1 MGRPCGLHQT
11 SDRPDSPLPA
21 GPLRAAQ
28 GAQRLMTTRPGPA
41 NAMLRL
47 HVLGPF
53 RLCDAANRPVSLR
66 SRKAQALLALLAIS
80 PRGERTRVWLRD
92 KLWSTSDERRSST
105 NLRQILF
112 ELRRDIG
119 PMADRA
125 IDFGPQTLSLRAGRV
140 WVDHQAVESD
150 PALFHSLGL
159 NETTELLEGL
169 DIGDPEFEDWLALE
183 RGLWADRA
191 ERLAEI
197 RPPAPEPSRRAL
209 PAPTAEGSQ
218 TRRVSLA
225 LLKSVLHGADSLGL
239 HLADRLVEGIANSIR
254 ELQPV
259 RILDLRDQSGSIED
273 LLASASTEFYCR
285 LRLLRIGDTV
295 TLTFFVHR
303 VSRMA
308 LEWSQSIQCRI
319 DDLIAY
325 DGRVIQGFVA
335 QNVDRLVR
343 TLLESLPEEQAE
355 GEVLRSGY
363 AAMNLIFR
371 MNDDALT
378 KAMTLLDQPEMGRS
392 PLHAALRSYIA
403 SFHVGDN
410 IGPYTDEARELLR
423 RDIAGHMTP
432 SPFNSIA
439 LASLGHVL
447 GYVFHEFEASGA
459 VLEQAIRLNPAQ
471 AFAWDHF
478 ALNKIYT
485 GDFKAAQGAAERAA
499 FLGAYS
505 PISFS
510 YETTLAMASTL
521 AGDYDRAVIAARRAL
536 QIQPRSNAALRYL
549 MIAQSAR
556 GERAEA
562 EAVRD
567 RLLILDPDFIDPEV
581 QELRFGSKIVLN
593 AQPVTTELRKLLD
606 R

>member
-11 SDRPDSPLPA
+11 DGRTNPTLAA
-21 GPLRAAQ
+21 GAGRAAQ
-28 GAQRLMTTRPGPA
+28 GAQRLMTARPGPA

-53 RLCDAANRPVSLR
+53 RLCDAANRPIALR

-125 IDFGPQTLSLRAGRV
+125 MDFGPQTLSLRAGRV
-140 WVDHQAVESD
+140 WVDHQAIEAD

-159 NETTELLEGL
+159 NEATELLEGL
-169 DIGDPEFEDWLALE
+169 DIGDPEFEDWLSLE

-191 ERLAEI
+191 DRLSSTQ
-197 RPPAPEPSRRAL
+197 PPAPEPQRRAI

-218 TRRVSLA
+218 GRRVSLA

-259 RILDLRDQSGSIED
+259 RILDLRDQNGSVED

-285 LRLLRIGDTV
+285 LRLLRIGDSV

-343 TLLESLPEEQAE
+343 TLLENIPEEQPE
-355 GEVLRSGY
+355 GDVLRSGY

-371 MNDDALT
+371 MNDDALA
-378 KAMTLLDQPEMGRS
+378 KAMTLLDQPAMARS

-410 IGPYTDEARELLR
+410 IGPYTDETRELLR
-423 RDIAGHMTP
+423 SDIAGNMAP

-485 GDFKAAQGAAERAA
+485 GDFRAAQLAAERAA

-549 MIAQSAR
+549 MIAHSAR

-562 EAVRD
+562 EATRD
-567 RLLILDPDFIDPEV
+567 RLLMLDPDFIDPEV
-581 QELRFGSKIVLN
+581 QELRFGSKVVR
-593 AQPVTTELRKLLD
+593 ASQPVTTELRKLLD

>member
-1 MGRPCGLHQT
+1 M
-11 SDRPDSPLPA
+11 
-21 GPLRAAQ
+21 Q

-53 RLCDAANRPVSLR
+53 RLCDAANRPIQLR
-66 SRKAQALLALLAIS
+66 SRKAQALLALLALS

-125 IDFGPQTLSLRAGRV
+125 IEFGPQTISLRVGRV
-140 WVDHQAVESD
+140 WVDRQAVETDAS
-150 PALFHSLGL
+150 LFHGLGL

-169 DIGDPEFEDWLALE
+169 DVGDPEFEDWLSVE
-183 RGLWADRA
+183 RGIWADRA
-191 ERLAEI
+191 ETLDATDI
-197 RPPAPEPSRRAL
+197 PAPASNRAIVG
-209 PAPTAEGSQ
+209 PMAERSASQ
-218 TRRVSLA
+218 RVSLA

-259 RILDLRDQSGSIED
+259 RILDLRDQNGSVED
-273 LLASASTEFYCR
+273 LVASANTEFYCR
-285 LRLLRIGDTV
+285 LRLLRIGDSV

-343 TLLESLPEEQAE
+343 TLLESIPEEQD
-355 GEVLRSGY
+355 GGDVLRSGY

-378 KAMTLLDQPEMGRS
+378 QAMSLLDRPDMGRS

-423 RDIAGHMTP
+423 AEIADRMSPT
-432 SPFNSIA
+432 PFNSIA

-447 GYVFHEFEASGA
+447 GYVFHEYEASGA

-471 AFAWDHF
+471 AFAWDHY

-485 GDFKAAQGAAERAA
+485 GDFKAAQDAAERAA

-521 AGDYDRAVIAARRAL
+521 SGDYDRAVIAARRAL

-549 MIAQSAR
+549 MIAHSAR
-556 GERAEA
+556 GERTQAEGI
-562 EAVRD
+562 RD
-567 RLLILDPDFIDPEV
+567 RLLQLDPEFIDPEV
-581 QELRFGSKIVLN
+581 QELRFGSKVVRTSS
-593 AQPVTTELRKLLD
+593 PVMTELRKLLD

>member
-11 SDRPDSPLPA
+11 DGRTNPTLAA
-21 GPLRAAQ
+21 GAGRAAQ
-28 GAQRLMTTRPGPA
+28 GAQRLMTARPGPA

-53 RLCDAANRPVSLR
+53 RLCDAANRPIALR

-125 IDFGPQTLSLRAGRV
+125 MDFGPQTLSLRAGRV
-140 WVDHQAVESD
+140 WVDHQAIEAD
-150 PALFHSLGL
+150 PVLFHSLGL
-159 NETTELLEGL
+159 NEATELLEGL
-169 DIGDPEFEDWLALE
+169 DIGDPEFEDWLSLE

-191 ERLAEI
+191 DRLSSTQ
-197 RPPAPEPSRRAL
+197 PPAPEPQRRAM

-218 TRRVSLA
+218 GRRVSLA

-259 RILDLRDQSGSIED
+259 RILDLRDQNGSVED

-285 LRLLRIGDTV
+285 LRLLRIGDSV

-343 TLLESLPEEQAE
+343 TLLENIPEEQPE
-355 GEVLRSGY
+355 GDVLRSGY

-371 MNDDALT
+371 MNDDALA
-378 KAMTLLDQPEMGRS
+378 KAMTLLDQPAMARS

-410 IGPYTDEARELLR
+410 IGPYTDETRELLR
-423 RDIAGHMTP
+423 SDIAGNMAP

-485 GDFKAAQGAAERAA
+485 GDFRAAQLAAERAA

-549 MIAQSAR
+549 MIAHSAR

-562 EAVRD
+562 EATRD
-567 RLLILDPDFIDPEV
+567 RLLMLDPDFIDPEV
-581 QELRFGSKIVLN
+581 QELRFGSKVVR
-593 AQPVTTELRKLLD
+593 ASQPVTTELRKLLD

>member
-1 MGRPCGLHQT
+1 
-11 SDRPDSPLPA
+11 
-21 GPLRAAQ
+21 
-28 GAQRLMTTRPGPA
+28 
-41 NAMLRL
+41 MLRL

-53 RLCDAANRPVSLR
+53 RLCDAANRPISLR
-66 SRKAQALLALLAIS
+66 SRKAQALLGLLAIS

-92 KLWSTSDERRSST
+92 KLWSASDERRSST

-119 PMADRA
+119 PIADRA
-125 IDFGPQTLSLRAGRV
+125 MDFGPQTLSLRAGRV
-140 WVDHQAVESD
+140 WVDHQAVEAD

-159 NETTELLEGL
+159 NQATELLEGL
-169 DIGDPEFEDWLALE
+169 DIGDPEFEDWLTLE

-191 ERLAEI
+191 ERLSSAVLPRTET
-197 RPPAPEPSRRAL
+197 ARRAM
-209 PAPTAEGSQ
+209 PAPTTEGSQ

-225 LLKSVLHGADSLGL
+225 LLKSVLHGADNIGL

-254 ELQPV
+254 EMQPV
-259 RILDLRDQSGSIED
+259 RILDLRDQNGSVED
-273 LLASASTEFYCR
+273 LLASANTEFYCR
-285 LRLLRIGDTV
+285 LRLLRIGDSV

-325 DGRVIQGFVA
+325 DGQVIQGFVA
-335 QNVDRLVR
+335 QNVDRLMR
-343 TLLESLPEEQAE
+343 TLLESIPEEQPG
-355 GEVLRSGY
+355 GEAQRSGY

-371 MNDDALT
+371 MNETALSQ
-378 KAMTLLDQPEMGRS
+378 AMVLLDQPVTGRS

-410 IGPYTDEARELLR
+410 IGPYTEEVRELLR
-423 RDIAGHMTP
+423 QDIAATMAP

-447 GYVFHEFEASGA
+447 GYVFHEFEASAA

-485 GDFKAAQGAAERAA
+485 GDFRAAKRAAERAA

-549 MIAQSAR
+549 MIAHSAR

-562 EAVRD
+562 ETIRD
-567 RLLILDPDFIDPEV
+567 RLLVLDPDFIDPEV
-581 QELRFGSKIVLN
+581 QELRFGSRIVRGS
-593 AQPVTTELRKLLD
+593 QPVTTELRKLLD